1 MVMYDSLIM
10 AILAGLLK
18 LLYGQ
23 EKVKNMKNQIT
34 FVVEENDDINKLRS
48 MNKDL
53 RNAFETILGV
63 R

>member
-23 EKVKNMKNQIT
+23 EKVKNMKNQDFLT
-34 FVVEENDDINKLRS
+34 R
-48 MNKDL
+48 
-53 RNAFETILGV
+53 
-63 R
+63 